1 MAKDALPTQAEDFP
15 AWYQE
20 VVKRSGMAENG
31 LAKGTMVM
39 KPHGYAVWEHIQRAL
54 DDRFKATGH
63 ENLLFPTLIPKSL
76 IDKEQD
82 HLEGFSPEL
91 TIVTIGGGEVL
102 EEPLVLRPTS
112 ETVIWPTYG
121 KWMQSYRDLPFLYNQ
136 WCNVFRWEKRTRIF
150 LRTSEFIWQEGHT
163 AHATA
168 DEAKEEVARMLEVYR
183 EVAEDVLAIPVLTG
197 KKTPRETFPGAVYT
211 LAIEGLMR
219 DGKALQSGTS
229 HFLGQNFSKA
239 YDCQFLNKD
248 GEQEYAWGTSWGFS
262 TRMVGGTIMAHGDD
276 RGLRLPPAVAPVQ
289 VVVVPIYK
297 NDEERSGVLEVAEKI
312 KTTLAGNL
320 IRVKVDDRDQY
331 RPGFKFS
338 EWELKGVPLRIEV
351 GPKDVAAG
359 QVVIADRFT
368 GEKATHSTADAIGQ
382 IAGLLADAQKAIY
395 QDALAYRDANTHE
408 IESYESFAEGVE
420 AEAGY
425 WVGPWCG
432 DDACE
437 AKVSAETKATIRVVP
452 VEPADPGGACIV
464 CGKPGTQR
472 ATWARSY

>member
-1 MAKDALPTQAEDFP
+1 MAKDALPQQAEDFP
-15 AWYQE
+15 GWYQE
-20 VVKRSGMAENG
+20 VVKRSGMAEHG
-31 LAKGTMVM
+31 LPKGSMVM

-63 ENLLFPTLIPKSL
+63 ENLLFPMLIPKSL
-76 IDKEQD
+76 LDKEKD

-91 TIVTIGGGEVL
+91 AIVTIGGGEVL
-102 EEPLVLRPTS
+102 EEPLVIRPTS
-112 ETVIWPTYG
+112 ETVIWQTYG

-136 WCNVFRWEKRTRIF
+136 WCNVLRWEMRTRLF

-168 DEAKEEVARMLEVYR
+168 DEAKAEVAQMLEVYR

-197 KKTPRETFPGAVYT
+197 RKTPSETFAGAVYT
-211 LAIEGLMR
+211 TTIEGLMR

-239 YDCQFLNKD
+239 YDCQFLNAD

-276 RGLRLPPAVAPVQ
+276 RGLRLPPSVAPVQ
-289 VVVVPIYK
+289 VVVVPIYR
-297 NDEERSGVLEVAEKI
+297 NDEERSGVIEVAEKI
-312 KTTLAGNL
+312 RTALAGDL
-320 IRVKVDDRDQY
+320 VRVKVDDRDQH

-359 QVVIADRFT
+359 QVVVADRFT
-368 GEKATHSTADAIGQ
+368 GTKETLPTQDAI
-382 IAGLLADAQKAIY
+382 AGVAERLRASQKTLY
-395 QDALAYRDANTHE
+395 DDALAFREANTHA
-408 IESYESFAEGVE
+408 IEAYDSFVEGVE
-420 AEAGY
+420 AESGF
-425 WVGPWCG
+425 WVGAWCG
-432 DDACE
+432 EETCE
-437 AKVSAETKATIRVVP
+437 HKVTGDTKATIRLVP
-452 VEPADPGGACIV
+452 LEDEDPGAACVV
-464 CGKPGTQR
+464 CGKAGITT
-472 ATWARSY
+472 ATWAKAY